1 MYPKSGSIKGTPP
14 YLPPEF
20 LLYGVSDSQEDSV
33 AGDLYAEGVS
43 WYEMKAGHRPFHK
56 KYTEDGT
63 FAGMLEQALNP
74 PPEIS
79 KEPTLMD
86 NFIQT
91 LIRQLREQRLEFRI
105 AINDKPYSLSTS
117 SGVKEALDA
126 IKSVYGI
133 PSDMSFDEALVQYMN
148 VYDVYVE
155 ASKEYMKKYL
165 PTSVQ

>member
-1 MYPKSGSIKGTPP
+1 
-14 YLPPEF
+14 
-20 LLYGVSDSQEDSV
+20 
-33 AGDLYAEGVS
+33 
-43 WYEMKAGHRPFHK
+43 
-56 KYTEDGT
+56 
-63 FAGMLEQALNP
+63 
-74 PPEIS
+74 
-79 KEPTLMD
+79 MD